1 MSSTT
6 QGQSSLLRGL
16 SRFEAVAV
24 VVGGVI
30 GSGIFFKP
38 PQIAAVLG
46 DFWLIIAVWIA
57 AGGLCLLGA
66 LCIAELAAMLPQAG
80 GLYVYLSA
88 AYGKFTAFLYG
99 WTLFWIVRPSAIG
112 ALATA
117 FSLALP
123 LGELA
128 RLAISLALI
137 GTLAWVNMRGVIW
150 GGQTQNITTLIKA
163 GFLVCIALLPL
174 LLGYVDPGN
183 FTSGLDHPR
192 EESLLIGIGVALL
205 AVLWAYDGW
214 HEVTPLA
221 EEIQDPQRN
230 LPWALFVGV
239 GILIVL
245 YVSANVAYHSVL
257 SMSEIASERNVAAG
271 LMNRTI
277 GSVGGALMVGIV
289 MCSVFGAINTNLLHG
304 PRVFFA
310 MSRDRLFFSQL
321 GRVHATRRTPS
332 YAIASQAVLACSL
345 IVIAGFVP
353 VREIQEPVAKSAI
366 VSPLPEGYEDRVTFR
381 PVSNV
386 RTTSDGENI
395 TSDGV
400 LAFRGVPMRWS
411 ERVELELLSDSP
423 SYHLA
428 LEALYNRSNRH
439 VFDLLTNLVVF
450 GTGAFYVL
458 TVAGVIILR
467 RRSPDL
473 HRPYRTWGYPVVPL
487 VFLSVYVWFLSVIF
501 LEQPIES
508 LFGLAV
514 IATGAPAYFLW
525 NRQRVPPGTNSG
537 TRR

>member
-1 MSSTT
+1 MPSTT
-6 QGQSSLLRGL
+6 QSQSSLLRGL
-16 SRFEAVAV
+16 SRVEAVAV

-46 DFWLIIAVWIA
+46 DFWLIIAVWVA

-80 GLYVYLSA
+80 GLYVYLSE

-123 LGELA
+123 LGELS

-163 GFLVCIALLPL
+163 GFLGCIALLPL
-174 LLGYVDPGN
+174 LFGYVDPGN
-183 FTSGLDHPR
+183 FASGLDHPR
-192 EESLLIGIGVALL
+192 EESLLISLGVALL

-257 SMSEIASERNVAAG
+257 SMSEIAGERNVAAG

-277 GSVGGALMVGIV
+277 GSIGGALMVGIV

-310 MSRDRLFFSQL
+310 MSRDRLFFSKL
-321 GRVHATRRTPS
+321 GHVHATRRTPS
-332 YAIASQAVLACSL
+332 HAIASQAVLACSL
-345 IVIAGFVP
+345 IIIAGFVP
-353 VREIQEPVAKSAI
+353 VRQSQEPVSKLAI
-366 VSPLPEGYEDRVTFR
+366 VSSLPDAYEDRVTFR
-381 PVSNV
+381 PSSNA
-386 RTTSDGENI
+386 RTTSE
-395 TSDGV
+395 GV

-411 ERVELELLSDSP
+411 ERIELESLSDSP

-450 GTGAFYVL
+450 GTGVFYVL

-467 RRSPDL
+467 RRSPHL
-473 HRPYRTWGYPVVPL
+473 HRPYRTWGYPFVPL
-487 VFLSVYVWFLSVIF
+487 VFLSVYIWFLSVIF

-514 IATGAPAYFLW
+514 IATGAPAYYLW
-525 NRQRVPPGTNSG
+525 NRKRVSSGVNSG
-537 TRR
+537 TER